1 MKRELCYTIPKGAGD
16 MNIIIAKNIRTEK
29 TIRKSR
35 FICSL
40 QRAESEEEA
49 KSFIKDIKKSIGM
62 RRIIAVLTLLMNS
75 SSDPMMT
82 GNRPARPV
90 YLCWKSYVNSR

>member
-49 KSFIKDIKKSIGM
+49 KS
-62 RRIIAVLTLLMNS
+62 LL
-75 SSDPMMT
+75 
-82 GNRPARPV
+82 
-90 YLCWKSYVNSR
+90 KI